1 MKAFV
6 RWLEREG
13 FRVLEVSLPG
23 VTPSSLFVQVEVM
36 PMPAFIKS
44 EAAER
49 RAEFREHLVWLL
61 DKSALERG
69 LSNMGIL
76 TEETE
81 HAGHRAV
88 KVTCLNDTFERW
100 VP

>member
-6 RWLEREG
+6 QWLERGG

-23 VTPSSLFVQVEVM
+23 VKPTSLFVQVEAM
-36 PMPAFIKS
+36 PTFIKAVA
-44 EAAER
+44 EER
-49 RAEFREHLVWLL
+49 RDEFRKHLVWLL

-69 LSNMGIL
+69 LSNAGIL

-88 KVTCLNDTFERW
+88 KVTCLNDTFEMW
-100 VP
+100 KP